1 MPLRLQPVAC
11 HWPRPGRR
19 PNVARAAWRRV
30 HAKEAGMSI
39 TVRQALVMLLALV
52 GWAASPGAGAT
63 GGSPPPGRLVDV
75 GWLQQ
80 QLGQADLVVL
90 DASPTPLHRKGHI
103 PGAISADLYAVGPRE
118 VSMQRMQQRLQG
130 WGLSPGQRIV
140 IHDQGGSWL
149 ATRLFWDLL
158 HQGVPADSL
167 FILDGGLHRWQAA
180 GGAVTTEATPVPPPG
195 QIRITARRDDIR
207 VRLPE
212 FLAAG
217 ADLQRHALVDAL
229 EPDYYFGGAAFFDR
243 AGHVPG
249 AKLMPSSD
257 FFNAD
262 KTFKSAAEIQRM
274 ADHLGLGRDQQIHTH
289 CGGGGAATVP
299 FFALKFLLGYPR
311 VTLFLESQMGWLQ
324 DDRQLPFWTYAE
336 PRLLRDTPW
345 LKAWSSP
352 MLRGFGLSAVT
363 VVDLRPP
370 EDFRAGHLPQSVN
383 LPASSLRA
391 LQHAPDALAAL
402 LRQAGLDPSHEAV
415 LVSEGGLNRDSA
427 LALWLL
433 ERAGQRRVSLYLG
446 HVDRWAELGLDV
458 VRPTPA
464 AAAAGQA
471 TPAQARGTGLTVA
484 VPGGAARGGH
494 FPVVH
499 IASGDRLPTRVPA
512 GRMLHLPHAGLVQ
525 ADGVPRPAADIWAR
539 LDKAGVPRLAQ
550 LVLVADDPADAAMN
564 YVVLRLMGFADV
576 TVADP
581 SGG

>member
-1 MPLRLQPVAC
+1 
-11 HWPRPGRR
+11 
-19 PNVARAAWRRV
+19 
-30 HAKEAGMSI
+30 MSN
-39 TVRQALVMLLALV
+39 TMKQALVLALALLAGLFSP
-52 GWAASPGAGAT
+52 WAAAADVSP
-63 GGSPPPGRLVDV
+63 SPPRRLVDAA
-75 GWLQQ
+75 WLQH

-90 DASPTPLHRKGHI
+90 DASPTPLHHKGHI

-195 QIRITARRDDIR
+195 QIRIIARRDDIR

-229 EPDYYFGGAAFFDR
+229 EPDYYFGGASFFDR

-274 ADHLGLGRDQQIHTH
+274 ADHLGLSRDQQIHTH

-370 EDFRAGHLPQSVN
+370 EDFRAGHLPQAVN
-383 LPASSLRA
+383 LPASTLRA
-391 LQHAPDALAAL
+391 HRHSPESLAAL
-402 LRQAGLDPSHEAV
+402 LRQVGLDPSHEAV
-415 LVSEGGLNRDSA
+415 LVSDGGLNRDSA

-446 HVDRWAELGLDV
+446 HVDRWAELGLDL
-458 VRPTPA
+458 VRPTPGA
-464 AAAAGQA
+464 EAGSA
-471 TPAQARGTGLTVA
+471 SPMQARGTGLTVA
-484 VPGGAARGGH
+484 AAGAGVRGGH

-499 IASGDRLPTRVPA
+499 IASGDRLPTRMPE
-512 GRMLHLPHAGLVQ
+512 GRVLHLPHTGLVQ

-539 LDKAGVPRLAQ
+539 LDKVGVPRLAQ

-576 TVADP
+576 RLADP
-581 SGG
+581 SAL